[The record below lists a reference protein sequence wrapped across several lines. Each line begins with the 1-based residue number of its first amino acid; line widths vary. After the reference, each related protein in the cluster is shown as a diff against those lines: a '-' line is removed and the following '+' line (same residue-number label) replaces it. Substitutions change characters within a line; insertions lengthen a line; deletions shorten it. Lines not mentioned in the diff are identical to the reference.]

1 MECSSAILP
10 DRKSRRHGGNLPKGK
25 EKNMGDNTY
34 LRNLALTTMSKL
46 GIKAVGLSDGETS
59 HDLYVRNE
67 FAMKY
72 LLRKMRPETL
82 GRIIASAKPVKPGS
96 RKMSIKDVNPWPS
109 LDRGGMEILYDFAC
123 ATIVAEMMDI
133 IMARRSKDRIGDDV
147 QSDDLINH
155 MSTGNSSEHDIPL

>member
-1 MECSSAILP
+1 MRFSQIASRVDTAGIC
-10 DRKSRRHGGNLPKGK
+10 RKARRKTW
-25 EKNMGDNTY
+25 E
-34 LRNLALTTMSKL
+34 TTHTF
-46 GIKAVGLSDGETS
+46 ATWSDGETS